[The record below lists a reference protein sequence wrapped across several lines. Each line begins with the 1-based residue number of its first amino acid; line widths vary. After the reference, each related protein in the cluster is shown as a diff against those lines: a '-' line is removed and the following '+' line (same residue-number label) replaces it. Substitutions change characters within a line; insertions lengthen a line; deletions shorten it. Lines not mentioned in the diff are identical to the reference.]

1 MYIKVSIYLY
11 SYDNMGQT
19 NEVQEIQTKLIF
31 FFFYFTC
38 TYSLFYHT
46 VELFAGCNQ

>member
-19 NEVQEIQTKLIF
+19 NEMQEIQTKLKK
-31 FFFYFTC
+31 
-38 TYSLFYHT
+38 SLT
-46 VELFAGCNQ
+46 VKFL